1 MELNPDDYGAQFDS
15 KNLNTEFDDENNDE
29 TEYYRNHNERHHRRY
44 YRKHYAYMN
53 ELFTM
58 RFILII
64 FALFILF
71 SVILAVLSSKN

>member
-1 MELNPDDYGAQFDS
+1 MVLNLPEYGSQFDS
-15 KNLNTEFDDENNDE
+15 ENLNTGFDDE